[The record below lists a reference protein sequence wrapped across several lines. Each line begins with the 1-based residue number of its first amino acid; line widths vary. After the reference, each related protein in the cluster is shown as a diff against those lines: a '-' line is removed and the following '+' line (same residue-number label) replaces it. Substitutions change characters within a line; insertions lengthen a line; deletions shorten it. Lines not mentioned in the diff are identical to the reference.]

1 MKVVCFVCL
10 FFFFGAH
17 TSKSPN
23 HGASCQAL
31 GIGGKPLMC
40 KVVPSWFHNVLTYN
54 GEVMNIERKKKSLK
68 IYLNKNQKIRIWTAL
83 IFFLKKKK
91 KPSMSRI

>member
-1 MKVVCFVCL
+1 VANEIPGFGDLNLFSLFLSIYEGFLFV
-10 FFFFGAH
+10 FFFFFPH

-54 GEVMNIERKKKSLK
+54 GEVMNIEREKK
-68 IYLNKNQKIRIWTAL
+68 NH
-83 IFFLKKKK
+83 
-91 KPSMSRI
+91 

>member
-1 MKVVCFVCL
+1 VANEIPGFGDLNLFSLFLSIYEGCLFVCL
-10 FFFFGAH
+10 SFFLFFFPH

-54 GEVMNIERKKKSLK
+54 GEVMNIEREKT
-68 IYLNKNQKIRIWTAL
+68 NH
-83 IFFLKKKK
+83 
-91 KPSMSRI
+91 